1 MKNHFLTIL
10 LSLAIFLGGCR
21 TDLNLENLDKT
32 IEMDMALAI
41 PVGTMTATLGDFLG
55 DQQISHLYVG
65 DDGVFQYRD
74 TFVKEQSYNHFD
86 LTRYPAKASKQMNV
100 YDKLKQEGMLIDG
113 KITGNGQPITLTF
126 PLSISMA
133 ELIKHEDSIRV
144 DSAWID
150 LSQFVSS
157 VGITGDLP
165 LNAGWIDQI
174 TLTLGDRIQRKAGN
188 VVTICNKGEFQ
199 YDTNINITVDKF
211 HINLMKNE
219 HPSHYS
225 GYRHNTIENLDMA
238 IDFTFTI
245 PNGTTITIPQ
255 NSGFTYHMEMI
266 MATYEAMWGWFAP
279 SNKMRDNDE
288 ITLRNEWSTWAY
300 FDNAIVP
307 FTEPRVDL
315 DVITKLAG
323 ALVLYGDSMYVEN
336 SDGERRYAMFDG
348 QKKREENIP
357 EGKYLDPTQS
367 QPGDSITINVLFDK
381 DPKRGTLADMFTIR
395 TEKLGYAFHVGFN
408 EQKTPQIRIIPDMNL
423 RANIGITLPMRF
435 QKGLNIQYRDTIHDV
450 NISELS
456 LDSLAKESEYIDTIK
471 KADVKLFLRAYSMIP
486 LHIKGVFRAYD
497 ENDREIMDP
506 DYPELPLQLFSHD
519 TIYFNLPEYHKE
531 SGYWVPTAGVTT
543 EIISLNK
550 AKSEL
555 MPKVKKI
562 RFIAAADTKDLD
574 DIFDARP
581 GLTEVRLTSD
591 QTMKIHIG
599 LSGKID
605 AILNFNDK
613 EWYY

>member
-1 MKNHFLTIL
+1 MKKHFLTIFL
-10 LSLAIFLGGCR
+10 LLTILLGGCR
-21 TDLNLENLDKT
+21 TALDLDNLDKT

-55 DQQISHLYVG
+55 NQQISHLYVG
-65 DDGVFQYRD
+65 EDGVFQYRD
-74 TFVKEQSYNHFD
+74 TFVKEQSYNVFD
-86 LTRYPAKASKQMNV
+86 LTRYPADAMKQMNV
-100 YDKLKQEGMLIDG
+100 YEKLEQEGMLIG
-113 KITGNGQPITLTF
+113 GQITGNGQPITLTF
-126 PLSISMA
+126 PIDVSMA
-133 ELIKHEDSIRV
+133 ELIKHEDSIRI

-150 LSQFVSS
+150 NSQFMSYVNILN
-157 VGITGDLP
+157 GLP
-165 LNAGWIDQI
+165 LEAGWIDRI
-174 TLTLGDRIQRKAGN
+174 TLTLGDRIERKDGN
-188 VVTICNKGEFQ
+188 VITICNKGEFA
-199 YDTNINITVDKF
+199 YDTQIPISVDDYTV
-211 HINLMKNE
+211 ILMKNRQ
-219 HPSHYS
+219 PSHYS
-225 GYRHNTIENLDMA
+225 EYHHNTVQNLDMA

-245 PNGTTITIPQ
+245 PTGTTITIPQ
-255 NSGFTYHMEMI
+255 NSGFEYSMTMTMVTYK
-266 MATYEAMWGWFAP
+266 AMWGWFAP
-279 SNKMRDNDE
+279 SNKMRDNDV
-288 ITLRNEWSTWAY
+288 ITLRNEWGTWAHI
-300 FDNAIVP
+300 DNAIVP
-307 FTEPRVDL
+307 FTDPRVDL
-315 DVITKLAG
+315 NVDTKLAG
-323 ALVLYGDSMYVEN
+323 AMVMYGDSLFVEDP
-336 SDGERRYAMFDG
+336 DGVRRYAMFDG
-348 QKKREENIP
+348 QRKHEVHFK
-357 EGKYLDPTQS
+357 EGEYLDPINS
-367 QPGDSITINVLFDK
+367 NPGDSVTLHVLFDK
-381 DPKRGTLADMFTIR
+381 DPARGTLTDLFTIR
-395 TEKLGYAFHVGFN
+395 TEKLGYGFHVGFD
-408 EQKTPQIRIIPDMNL
+408 EQKTPQIRIIPDMNI

-450 NISELS
+450 NISEMS

-497 ENDREIMDP
+497 EKGNTIMDP
-506 DYPELPLQLFSHD
+506 DYPELPLQLFSQD
-519 TIYFNLPEYHKE
+519 TIYFNLPEYHLE

-605 AILNFNDK
+605 AILDFNDK

>member
-1 MKNHFLTIL
+1 MKNHFLTLL
-10 LSLAIFLGGCR
+10 LSLAILLAGCR
-21 TDLNLENLDKT
+21 TALDMENLDKT
-32 IEMDMALAI
+32 IEMDMAVAI
-41 PVGTMTATLGDFLG
+41 PVGTMKATLGDFLG

-65 DDGVFQYRD
+65 EDGVFQYRD

-100 YDKLKQEGMLIDG
+100 YEKLEQEGMLIG
-113 KITGNGQPITLTF
+113 GQITGNGQPITLTF

-150 LSQFVSS
+150 LSQFASS
-157 VGITGDLP
+157 VGITGGLP

-225 GYRHNTIENLDMA
+225 GYRHNTIENLDMS

-279 SNKMRDNDE
+279 SDKMRDNDE

-307 FTEPRVDL
+307 FSEPRVDL

-323 ALVLYGDSMYVEN
+323 AIVMYGDSMFVEDSN
-336 SDGERRYAMFDG
+336 GSRRYAMFDG
-348 QKKREENIP
+348 QKKCEVHFK
-357 EGKYLDPTQS
+357 EGEYLDPKTS
-367 QPGDSITINVLFDK
+367 QPGDSATLHVLFDK
-381 DPKRGTLADMFTIR
+381 DPARGTLADMFTIR
-395 TEKLGYAFHVGFN
+395 AEKLGYAFHVGFD
-408 EQKTPQIRIIPDMNL
+408 EQKTPQIRIIPDMSI

-435 QKGLNIQYRDTIHDV
+435 HQGLDIQYQDTIYDV

-456 LDSLAKESEYIDTIK
+456 LDSIAKESEYIDTIK
-471 KADVKLFLRAYSMIP
+471 TADVKLFLRAYSMIP
-486 LHIKGVFRAYD
+486 LHVKGVFRAYD
-497 ENDREIMDP
+497 ENDQEIKDP
-506 DYPELPLQLFSHD
+506 NDPKLPLQLFSQD
-519 TIYFNLPEYHKE
+519 TIYFNPPEYHKE
-531 SGYWVPTAGVTT
+531 SGYWVPTAGITT
-543 EIISLNK
+543 EIISLDK
-550 AKSEL
+550 EKTKL

-562 RFIAAADTKDLD
+562 RFVAAADTKPLN
-574 DIFDARP
+574 
-581 GLTEVRLTSD
+581 EVFKAGMEEIRLTSD
-591 QTMKIHIG
+591 QSMKIHIG
-599 LSGKID
+599 LTGKID
-605 AILNFNDK
+605 AILDFNDKDK